1 KRTNALSLCKTL
13 SELFEHIPVTVRGQM
28 EVLLKELHTVALK
41 ACNAEAALAGFQK
54 TKSLNK
60 WPAPLQ
66 GLKEPTIQLTKEYSV
81 STAVASAD
89 SAKSK
94 MQKLFLE
101 YREAQRDALI
111 DVKQE
116 EVHFLKGELLQPS
129 VWLPK
134 LTNVV
139 EEAYKKAAENHQ

>member
-1 KRTNALSLCKTL
+1 
-13 SELFEHIPVTVRGQM
+13 
-28 EVLLKELHTVALK
+28 
-41 ACNAEAALAGFQK
+41 
-54 TKSLNK
+54 
-60 WPAPLQ
+60 
-66 GLKEPTIQLTKEYSV
+66 SV

-116 EVHFLKGELLQPS
+116 EVRFLKGELLQPS

-139 EEAYKKAAENHQ
+139 EEAYKKAAENHQWLESDTSKAKIPDWITKERKACLEDARFYGQRAIEMARAKSQAE